1 MELAAMASA
10 AVPGLTPTGVAGS
23 PDDAADF
30 DAALLVDD
38 AGRRWRVRAPKHLEA
53 SMRLE
58 TELLVLRT
66 FVPAVRA
73 ELPFVLPYVAGTVRQ
88 GELCTFVYSHLPGA
102 TRSIDALMTSGR
114 SVAEEIGRAMAA
126 IHGLPRELVTRADL
140 PSYSANEFRQRRL
153 NELDQAATTGLIP
166 SVLLRRWEHALE
178 DVSLWRFKP
187 TVVHGDLHEDN
198 ILLTGERVSA
208 VTGWTDLRVGD
219 PADDFAWLI
228 AANDQRFTDTVHSAY
243 LSASS
248 DPEDPHL
255 IRRAAL
261 SAEFA
266 LAQWLVRG
274 VAAENSTMVDEAVEM
289 LGTLEAD
296 VLAQEAADKRTGQA
310 RQAAAAA
317 RAAKVVVTPIEP
329 AAAPAAGTDGPPS
342 GTPSSGTPSSGD
354 AATSGDVATSG
365 DTEAS
370 GDTAT
375 SDDSATPEPA
385 TSDAPGDAV
394 GDDAAAVS
402 DDVNGRSDGL
412 NDVGDSD
419 GGSAEDDAAA
429 VSDNVNGR
437 SDGLNDV
444 GDSDG
449 GSAGDSDAGGADP
462 VLADVI
468 VLPTRTGAAAPGRD
482 GGDAGDA
489 GDAEDT
495 GATAPAGDESRQRD
509 GDTKH
514 VSPESG
520 ETPTTALPLVPIRDK

>member
-38 AGRRWRVRAPKHLEA
+38 AGRRWRVRSPKHLEA

-73 ELPFVLPYVAGTVRQ
+73 ELPFALPYVAGTVRQ

-102 TRSIDALMTSGR
+102 TRSIDQLMTAGKA
-114 SVAEEIGRAMAA
+114 VAAEIGRAMAA
-126 IHGLPRELVTRADL
+126 VHALPRELVTKADL

-153 NELDQAATTGLIP
+153 NELDQAATTGKIP

-228 AANDQRFTDTVHSAY
+228 AANDPGFTRNVHEAY
-243 LSASS
+243 LEAGK

-274 VAAENSTMVDEAVEM
+274 VAAENDAMVDEAVEM
-289 LGTLEAD
+289 LRTLEED
-296 VLAQEAADKRTGQA
+296 VRVQEAADKRSGHA
-310 RQAAAAA
+310 RAAEARASAARPEAPAASGPSRAAATPAERSAAAASTG
-317 RAAKVVVTPIEP
+317 VNT
-329 AAAPAAGTDGPPS
+329 G
-342 GTPSSGTPSSGD
+342 
-354 AATSGDVATSG
+354 AAT
-365 DTEAS
+365 
-370 GDTAT
+370 
-375 SDDSATPEPA
+375 
-385 TSDAPGDAV
+385 
-394 GDDAAAVS
+394 
-402 DDVNGRSDGL
+402 
-412 NDVGDSD
+412 D
-419 GGSAEDDAAA
+419 GGSRAGKAKVTVAPIAPDSAPSVTGSDAANSA
-429 VSDNVNGR
+429 ST
-437 SDGLNDV
+437 DGEST
-444 GDSDG
+444 GET
-449 GSAGDSDAGGADP
+449 AGDATSP
-462 VLADVI
+462 EQPLADVI
-468 VLPTRTGAAAPGRD
+468 ALPRAGGTDAPEPGNSEPD
-482 GGDAGDA
+482 NAEPDKPEAEAGSPA
-489 GDAEDT
+489 FQDT
-495 GATAPAGDESRQRD
+495 GGADAARD
-509 GDTKH
+509 
-514 VSPESG
+514 PESTSAETAGATGPEAGG
-520 ETPTTALPLVPIRDK
+520 EAADKPGSTNPSTTSLPLAPVPDK